1 MVDYEFVWD
10 RATISGHPTIE
21 TKTKTF
27 FSVIYNVDSI
37 IYVKEKRNL
46 DRHMLLHETQVKT

>member
-21 TKTKTF
+21 TKTF
-27 FSVIYNVDSI
+27 FWVIYNVDSI